1 MSSSRKAVGLSVELT
16 GALGKRTK
24 YQTEETAQLLLSVTS
39 ASDGGGEQGFIQD
52 ILLGGFPSRVSY
64 RIFLLGGG
72 GGVFSHASTK
82 RSVNVR
88 GVWGHPPRKMF

>member
-1 MSSSRKAVGLSVELT
+1 MLYGGGGGDIFQAHMSSSREAVGLSVELT

-52 ILLGGFPSRVSY
+52 ILLGGGSF
-64 RIFLLGGG
+64 
-72 GGVFSHASTK
+72 
-82 RSVNVR
+82 
-88 GVWGHPPRKMF
+88 